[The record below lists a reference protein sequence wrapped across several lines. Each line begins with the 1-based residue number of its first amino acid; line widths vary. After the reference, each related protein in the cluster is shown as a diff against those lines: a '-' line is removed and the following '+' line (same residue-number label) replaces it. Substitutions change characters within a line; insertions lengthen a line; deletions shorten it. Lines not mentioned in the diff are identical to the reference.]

1 MKKKTLLIAILFC
14 LFFLAVF
21 GIVNHLRSI
30 EKAAQNQAHNN
41 SLLDNSG
48 NDVADSF
55 TDKSEAVSLGAFS
68 FGIISSSD
76 DRQVY
81 EYTGKELHIPYKV
94 EGMDESIRS
103 DFGLM
108 VFVDGI
114 SQPYKLLYKDGTV
127 TDTQYLHK
135 FYLNNKERHEFDI
148 VFTPVTATEDDRL
161 GIVFMTIL
169 NPDFMPE
176 DGNYGIYHAISANTA
191 QEIYFKAMPDIEH
204 RTAYSEY
211 TTHPIPQDRIDKLSF
226 FTSGSE
232 SNPIDTNF
240 ITEIT
245 VDDESVTKIKADSG
259 KVKFTFSIYGGIEA
273 AYRTMFFINHEP
285 IKIMGANYLETKT
298 EKGMMCSFE
307 LELDTA
313 GMDPL
318 STLYSITNPI
328 GKDYLSVGLFP
339 IKTRSILLN
348 NDKEEQK
355 ASPPSDR
362 PVNKAYTDTQ
372 TRVSADEIAKNAV
385 TDTKSVKDLFM
396 RVSFDYETNSL
407 LLHDDLANT
416 VLKEIKFEKNSFTMT
431 ISKFSKGYAVL
442 VLKADKPVEVIRF
455 GQGSSVSFPNTIL
468 HRYLCVYDTSLKL
481 VKEIAL
487 DSVIPKDAF
496 DFPSRITASE
506 DGSKILMKYSQQLY
520 LYDALSGDV
529 TPFLDETNNDILFDQ
544 TLFTEDNEHIVFIG
558 SSVKVEEG
566 ACIYGL
572 IDINTKEITTHVEKK
587 FKATHIEYSG
597 NYASICDNFNPDG
610 FGGQPNGRVPI
621 LNLKTAESFVM
632 QVDTTESASTK
643 ITNDGKGLFAQKIT
657 DDGIRI
663 RLYDVETQKVIKE
676 KLFSFEDGDG
686 IRRISRIIYS
696 GKGSVYYLVCIT
708 EEDLYLYPFD
718 SEAS

>member
-1 MKKKTLLIAILFC
+1 MKNKILLITLLFC
-14 LFFLAVF
+14 LLLATF
-21 GIVNHLRSI
+21 SSVNHFRNI
-30 EKAAQNQAHNN
+30 KKAEQNPVADN
-41 SLLDNSG
+41 SLLDNID
-48 NDVADSF
+48 NEVADSF
-55 TDKSEAVSLGAFS
+55 ADNSGPVSLGAFS

-81 EYTGKELHIPYKV
+81 EYAGEELHIPYKV
-94 EGMDESIRS
+94 EGMDESMRS

-114 SQPYKLLYKDGTV
+114 SQPYKLQYKDGKV

-135 FYLNNKERHEFDI
+135 FYLNNRERHEFDI
-148 VFTPVTATEDDRL
+148 AFTPITAKEGDRL
-161 GIVFMTIL
+161 SIVFMTIL

-191 QEIYFKAMPDIEH
+191 QEIYFKVMPDVEKDL
-204 RTAYSEY
+204 TAYSGY
-211 TTHPIPQDRIDKLSF
+211 TTQPIPQDRIDKLSF

-232 SNPIDTNF
+232 SNPIDSNF

-245 VDDESVTKIKADSG
+245 VNDEVITQMKTNTGKI
-259 KVKFTFSIYGGIEA
+259 KFTFNIYGGIEA

-285 IKIMGANYLETKT
+285 IEIMGANYLETKT
-298 EKGMMCSFE
+298 EKGMMCSFD

-339 IKTRSILLN
+339 IKTRSILLI
-348 NDKEEQK
+348 NDKEGQN
-355 ASPPSDR
+355 ASPPLDSS
-362 PVNKAYTDTQ
+362 VNKVYTDTQ
-372 TRVSADEIAKNAV
+372 TRVSAGELAKNAE
-385 TDTKSVKDLFM
+385 TDTKLVKDLFM

-407 LLHDDLANT
+407 LLHDDLVNT

-431 ISKFSKGYAVL
+431 ISKFRKGYAVL
-442 VLKADKPVEVIRF
+442 VLKADEPVEVIMDDNRK
-455 GQGSSVSFPNTIL
+455 SVNFPDTIL
-468 HRYLCVYDTSLKL
+468 HRYLCVYDTSLNL
-481 VKEIAL
+481 VKKIAL

-496 DFPSRITASE
+496 DLASSMVASE
-506 DGSKILMKYSQQLY
+506 DGSKIMMEYSQQLY
-520 LYDALSGDV
+520 LYDALSGGV
-529 TPFLDETNNDILFDQ
+529 TRFLDETNNDILFDQ
-544 TLFTEDNEHIVFIG
+544 VLFTEDNEHIVFIG
-558 SSVKVEEG
+558 SSVKVEER
-566 ACIYGL
+566 ACVYGL
-572 IDINTKEITTHVEKK
+572 IDMNTKEITTHVEKK

-597 NYASICDNFNPDG
+597 NYASICDNLNPDG

-696 GKGSVYYLVCIT
+696 GKGTVYYLVCIT